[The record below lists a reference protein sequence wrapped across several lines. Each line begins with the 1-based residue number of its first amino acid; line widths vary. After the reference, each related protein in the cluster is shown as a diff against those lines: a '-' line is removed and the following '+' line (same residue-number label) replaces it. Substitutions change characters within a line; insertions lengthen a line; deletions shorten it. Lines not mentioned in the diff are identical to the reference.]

1 VIESIIFLPRI
12 EVVDD
17 VSLLAMMV
25 EEERCYM
32 RDLNEA
38 MGQDLNPAL
47 IPWKNEE
54 EIEFAEII
62 VIDTESCT

>member
-32 RDLNEA
+32 RDLNDA

-47 IPWKNEE
+47 IP
-54 EIEFAEII
+54 
-62 VIDTESCT
+62 